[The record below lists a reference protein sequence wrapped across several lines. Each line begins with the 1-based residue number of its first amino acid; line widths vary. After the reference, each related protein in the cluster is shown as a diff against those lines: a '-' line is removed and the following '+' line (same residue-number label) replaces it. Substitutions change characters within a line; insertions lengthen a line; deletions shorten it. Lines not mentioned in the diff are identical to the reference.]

1 MKRIAGAFGMIGG
14 IVAVIWAM
22 RDRLV
27 SIAAP
32 REPEPPRFRV
42 VPPSDADGAGEDT
55 AAPDGLTA
63 IRGIGP
69 VYAER
74 LHRAGIDDIATLA
87 VSDPQS
93 VADAAVVSVDRANG
107 WIEEAGGT
115 DD

>member
-1 MKRIAGAFGMIGG
+1 MIGG

-42 VPPSDADGAGEDT
+42 VPPPSDGDSPTDDSQAHDD
-55 AAPDGLTA
+55 LTA
-63 IRGIGP
+63 INGIGP

-74 LHRAGIDDIATLA
+74 LRRAGIDTVGALA
-87 VSDPQS
+87 SADPGA
-93 VADAAVVSVDRANG
+93 VGDAAQVSPERATA
-107 WIEEAGGT
+107 WIEEAGAGF
-115 DD
+115 